1 LELIVSRENFAAR
14 NLGSIVVNLQSLEF
28 ALRLFLDETQSYP
41 NSQNDTVTNLTGLD
55 VGEWVSES
63 YFTNYDTLKQLIR
76 KANSE
81 LQKRGL
87 SDRIDESLVELRD
100 AIAHGRVLS
109 SNPDGPFRI
118 LKFSKPI
125 DGKVQVKISV
135 DMTPDW
141 LSQQTKR
148 THDEILKVVKVG
160 QSIGLKCFP
169 KD

>member
-1 LELIVSRENFAAR
+1 VNTDNPIGKNI
-14 NLGSIVVNLQSLEF
+14 GSIVTNLQSLEF
-28 ALRLFLDETQSYP
+28 ALRLFLDETQGYP
-41 NSQNDTVTNLTGLD
+41 NSPKDTSLNLTGLN
-55 VGEWVSES
+55 VGEWVPEN

-76 KANSE
+76 KVNSE

-87 SDRIDESLVELRD
+87 SERIDESVVELRD

-109 SNPDGPFRI
+109 LHPDGPFRI

-125 DGKVQVKISV
+125 EHKTQVKVSV
-135 DMTPDW
+135 DMTSAW

-148 THDEILKVVKVG
+148 THDEIMKVVRIG
-160 QSIGLKCFP
+160 QSLGLKCFP